1 MKPDDELN
9 LYQLPEKLWGA
20 LEDPGSTYGKRESN
34 VEFAKKLRK
43 RMKLA
48 SIDVI
53 NFFEHQQNSPAL
65 GVIRFQLLKSATSAA
80 ANYRAACRA
89 RSKKEFYAKRCIV
102 VEETDETLFWLEIL
116 HDSNI
121 KTDKDAVTTL
131 GKEWQEILMIVA
143 KARANTN
150 V

>member
-1 MKPDDELN
+1 
-9 LYQLPEKLWGA
+9 
-20 LEDPGSTYGKRESN
+20 
-34 VEFAKKLRK
+34 
-43 RMKLA
+43 MKLA
-48 SIDVI
+48 SIEVI
-53 NFFEHQQNSPAL
+53 NFFEQQQNSPAI
-65 GVIRFQLLKSATSAA
+65 GVIRFQILKSSTSAA

-89 RSKKEFYAKRCIV
+89 RSKKEFYAKLCIV

-121 KTDKDAVTTL
+121 ETDKTAVTTL